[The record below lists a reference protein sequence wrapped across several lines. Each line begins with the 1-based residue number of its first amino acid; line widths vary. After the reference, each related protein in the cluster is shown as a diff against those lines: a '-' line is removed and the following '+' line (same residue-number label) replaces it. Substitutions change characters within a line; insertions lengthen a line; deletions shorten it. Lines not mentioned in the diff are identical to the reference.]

1 MNLDRVRELADAYEK
16 QFRAD
21 WAAQRREEDN
31 PLALYGYAAILAG
44 SRVMAYP
51 RGREVAQA
59 ALRDLVDPV
68 TTS

>member
-1 MNLDRVRELADAYEK
+1 MNLDRVRELADAYE
-16 QFRAD
+16 
-21 WAAQRREEDN
+21 AAIRMSAHDDPDQ
-31 PLALYGYAAILAG
+31 LALEGYAAILAG

-68 TTS
+68 TP